1 MSLEVFFVGGI
12 DAKVGIAVGI
22 GGIVDKF
29 FATVSHSQSHTA
41 FDLNTI
47 FVKVLQPITPNLSR
61 IIHRENNCR

>member
-1 MSLEVFFVGGI
+1 MSFEVFFVGSI

-29 FATVSHSQSHTA
+29 FATISHSQSHAA
-41 FDLNTI
+41 FDLNSV

-61 IIHRENNCR
+61 TIRRENNCR